1 MHAGANGKTRA
12 AIRRLTKILA
22 AQQILHRWCRPLFY
36 GQPKSAGPFF
46 RPATNQPFC
55 FPSIVFSGFFAP

>member
-1 MHAGANGKTRA
+1 
-12 AIRRLTKILA
+12 LTKILA

-36 GQPKSAGPFF
+36 GQPKSAGHFF